1 MPKPVLTIGM
11 IVKNEIR
18 CLERCLKALQPL
30 RDALPCE
37 LIIAD
42 TGSDDGTREIA
53 EKYADLVFDF
63 PWIND
68 FSAARN
74 SVMDRASGEWY
85 ISVDADEYLDE
96 DCSELVEY
104 LKNPNMYRND
114 FCGVVIRNYGSTDL
128 IGPYSDFMAIR
139 MVRMSTGTR
148 YHGAIHE
155 MWNKSGNLHVHSLK
169 KTVFHHDGYVGFGTE
184 AAKGKQK
191 RNMDLLKA
199 ELKRDPHNLKTL
211 MQAIDSSIGMDD
223 HLSYIRTALKG
234 VRKKNPSWQE
244 LGPVIFRSAV
254 NAASVKKLDE
264 FWDWVQE
271 AEKLFPKSLYTNIS
285 INHTALTACV
295 NEKKYAEVI
304 RRGERY
310 LQSIGNYNS
319 GNYNPAELCY
329 STLDVSP
336 EYEDTIRI
344 LMADACFHEAK
355 YEYARDVLIP
365 VLGSRLS
372 PGQVSNYI
380 SVVLNLHAQTEL
392 SMDTYITSFW
402 EEIGEETPIKTWGML
417 RQNAVMAQA
426 ARAYRPEFRTEED
439 RNGFRHSYT
448 LFLPLNGKCE
458 LGTASAILE
467 TENPEELT
475 ALLSTVQHWDELPI
489 FALSHAIQRGVT
501 FPLRDKPL
509 KMEELDVLA
518 VHLKEAES
526 DVLELIPKVKGGT
539 PAQTSAW
546 KKALAMSAVRASKW
560 EDEPR
565 GMELARTFA
574 QIENEFLRFSYTAEA
589 LEGDNLLILPPL
601 HRFGYLCA
609 KAFEALDAGDAVG
622 YTRFLRKGLTVCE
635 GMKPMVEF
643 LIKHTPELQSV
654 SNDPNPELLVL
665 AQKVRL
671 MLAQYAPGTPA
682 VEAIKNSEA
691 YQKVAHLIEGVEV
704 VPMGGLVQ

>member
-74 SVMDRASGEWY
+74 SVMDRASGEWF

-96 DCSELVEY
+96 DCSEIINF
-104 LKNPNMYRND
+104 LKNSQTDNQT
-114 FCGVVIRNYGSTDL
+114 FCGVIIRNYATSDL
-128 IGPYSDFMAIR
+128 VGPYNDFMAIR
-139 MVRMSTGTR
+139 MVRMSTGVR

-155 MWNKSGNLHVHSLK
+155 MWNQSSSLHIHGLK

-184 AAKGKQK
+184 AAKDKQK
-191 RNMDLLKA
+191 RNMDLLKE

-211 MQAIDSSIGMDD
+211 MQAIDSSVGTDD
-223 HLSYIRTALKG
+223 HVKYIHTALKG
-234 VRKKNPSWQE
+234 IRKKNPSWKD

-254 NAASVKKLDE
+254 NAAYNKKMDE

-271 AEKLFPKSLYTNIS
+271 AEKLFPDSLYINIS
-285 INHTALTACV
+285 INHTALSACV

-310 LQSIGNYNS
+310 LQSVANYNN
-319 GNYNPAELCY
+319 GNFNQAELCF
-329 STLDVSP
+329 STLDICP
-336 EYEDTIRI
+336 EYEDTVRI
-344 LMADACFHEAK
+344 LTADACFNEKK
-355 YEYARDVLIP
+355 YEQARDLLVP

-372 PGQVSNYI
+372 PGQACNYL
-380 SVVLNLHAQTEL
+380 SVMLNLHAQTEL
-392 SMDTYITSFW
+392 DMGEYITSFW
-402 EEIGEETPIKTWGML
+402 EEIGMEKPRKDWGIL
-417 RQNAVMAQA
+417 RRNAVMLQTAK
-426 ARAYRPEFRTEED
+426 AYRPEFRAEED
-439 RNGFRHSYT
+439 RNGFRHAYT
-448 LFLPLNGKCE
+448 LFLPLSGKCE

-682 VEAIKNSEA
+682 VEAIKNTEA

>member
-244 LGPVIFRSAV
+244 LGPV
-254 NAASVKKLDE
+254 
-264 FWDWVQE
+264 
-271 AEKLFPKSLYTNIS
+271 
-285 INHTALTACV
+285 
-295 NEKKYAEVI
+295 
-304 RRGERY
+304 
-310 LQSIGNYNS
+310 
-319 GNYNPAELCY
+319 
-329 STLDVSP
+329 
-336 EYEDTIRI
+336 
-344 LMADACFHEAK
+344 
-355 YEYARDVLIP
+355 
-365 VLGSRLS
+365 
-372 PGQVSNYI
+372 
-380 SVVLNLHAQTEL
+380 
-392 SMDTYITSFW
+392 
-402 EEIGEETPIKTWGML
+402 
-417 RQNAVMAQA
+417 
-426 ARAYRPEFRTEED
+426 
-439 RNGFRHSYT
+439 
-448 LFLPLNGKCE
+448 
-458 LGTASAILE
+458 
-467 TENPEELT
+467 
-475 ALLSTVQHWDELPI
+475 
-489 FALSHAIQRGVT
+489 
-501 FPLRDKPL
+501 
-509 KMEELDVLA
+509 
-518 VHLKEAES
+518 
-526 DVLELIPKVKGGT
+526 
-539 PAQTSAW
+539 
-546 KKALAMSAVRASKW
+546 
-560 EDEPR
+560 
-565 GMELARTFA
+565 
-574 QIENEFLRFSYTAEA
+574 
-589 LEGDNLLILPPL
+589 
-601 HRFGYLCA
+601 
-609 KAFEALDAGDAVG
+609 
-622 YTRFLRKGLTVCE
+622 
-635 GMKPMVEF
+635 
-643 LIKHTPELQSV
+643 
-654 SNDPNPELLVL
+654 
-665 AQKVRL
+665 
-671 MLAQYAPGTPA
+671 
-682 VEAIKNSEA
+682 
-691 YQKVAHLIEGVEV
+691 
-704 VPMGGLVQ
+704 